1 MINKGE
7 TFDEAA
13 KQVKH
18 KQKTVFFWTQKS
30 NIFYGKVSSQLATL
44 VCIHYSL
51 FNTCN

>member
-30 NIFYGKVSSQLATL
+30 QKSNIFYGKVSS
-44 VCIHYSL
+44 HPSMYSL